1 MCLAAFVLGVG
12 CLEAAEAPGVRAAI
26 QPVQDRRPAPDFEVQ
41 DAAGKNVRL
50 SDYRGRVVLLD
61 FWATACGG
69 CVREMPWFMDVAKAY
84 EKKGVAV
91 LGVSVDILYESLKD
105 SDEAWARV
113 KPFIHTH
120 KVNYRIL
127 MGDDQVTGRYDIKA
141 LPLTYLID
149 KRGRIAAT
157 YAGVVDKDNV
167 EANIHTVLKEP
178 NKLGAP

>member
-1 MCLAAFVLGVG
+1 MVCFAALTLGV
-12 CLEAAEAPGVRAAI
+12 CRVDAADAPVVRAAI
-26 QPVQDRRPAPDFEVQ
+26 QPVQDRRPAQDFLLQ

-50 SDYRGRVVLLD
+50 SDYRGKVVLLD

-69 CVREMPWFMDVAKAY
+69 CVREMPWFMDVARAY

-105 SDEAWARV
+105 SDEAWGRV
-113 KPFIHTH
+113 KPFIQTH

-127 MGDDQVTGRYDIKA
+127 MGDDQVTGRYNITA

-149 KRGRIAAT
+149 TRGRIAAT
-157 YAGVVDKDNV
+157 YRGVVDKANV
-167 EANIHTVLKEP
+167 EANIQTVLKES
-178 NKLGAP
+178 KRLGF